1 MDDKVRVSIFL
12 DRDFVSEMDRFMKV
26 KGISSRSAF
35 FEKAGRHMMAYDEL
49 ENNREL
55 QSIVKDAM
63 NIIAEKN
70 STTLAKSLFRYAVG
84 LDMLTRMMASKFK
97 FTKDQIKDIK
107 GEAINNVR
115 RTKGRIH
122 IEDIAAGY
130 YNKDGDEEFELMLV
144 RKND

>member
-1 MDDKVRVSIFL
+1 METYL
-12 DRDFVSEMDRFMKV
+12 DRITGDRIFDIY
-26 KGISSRSAF
+26 GAQF
-35 FEKAGRHMMAYDEL
+35 PF
-49 ENNREL
+49 
-55 QSIVKDAM
+55 
-63 NIIAEKN
+63 
-70 STTLAKSLFRYAVG
+70 
-84 LDMLTRMMASKFK
+84 
-97 FTKDQIKDIK
+97 QIKDIK